1 MFEKRI
7 FPAITHLIY
16 RINNTSILEEFSKS
30 FIECFSQSKYFNTYS
45 VYKLILYY
53 NLGTFRNEV
62 LKYNTIIYTLLKLSS
77 VNPEIENIIRTLKG
91 NYHKVKLYNIN

>member
-62 LKYNTIIYTLLKLSS
+62 LKYNTIIYVSKITVILIILLIILNLRDSTHM
-77 VNPEIENIIRTLKG
+77 NI
-91 NYHKVKLYNIN
+91 